1 MAMKLKTEMIKW
13 TTDVE
18 TLALQRTRETQEN
31 AAEKIVVVAGTAV
44 IKAESLEKEDTLR
57 TKASTLAI
65 DKTQV
70 KEDILKISTTLQEI
84 LKKEDTLVLVTIE
97 KISR

>member
-1 MAMKLKTEMIKW
+1 MAMKLKKEMIKW

-44 IKAESLEKEDTLR
+44 IKVESLEKEDTLR